1 MKIIVDTRE
10 QNPFSFSTIIPP
22 PETTRA
28 TIKTGDY
35 SLSGLQDKI
44 SVERKS
50 LPDFLGSV
58 GSGRARFVREL
69 ERAAGME
76 FFAVVIE
83 ADWPAIIAE
92 IKRNHPKMSSKAV
105 YASTIAWAQRFKTH
119 FYPCPSRAFAEKTTY
134 RILSRY
140 WEDYEQKK
148 GSRSG
153 QN

>member
-10 QNPFSFSTIIPP
+10 QAAYTFTAITPP

-28 TIKTGDY
+28 TLRTGDY
-35 SLSGLQDKI
+35 SLDGLQNKI

-50 LPDFLGSV
+50 LSDFLGSV

-69 ERAAGME
+69 ERGADMD

-92 IKRNHPKMSSKAV
+92 IKTNHPKMSSKAV
-105 YASTIAWAQRFKTH
+105 YASTLAWAQRFKTH
-119 FYPCPSRAFAEKTTY
+119 FYPCPSRAFAEKCTY
-134 RILSRY
+134 RILQRFHQDNH
-140 WEDYEQKK
+140 E
-148 GSRSG
+148 G
-153 QN
+153 

>member
-10 QNPFSFSTIIPP
+10 QNPFSFTTITPP
-22 PETTRA
+22 PETIRA
-28 TIKTGDY
+28 TLRTGDY
-35 SLSGLQDKI
+35 SLLSLQDKI
-44 SVERKS
+44 AVERKS

-58 GSGRARFVREL
+58 GSGRARFAREL
-69 ERAAGME
+69 ERAASMD

-92 IKRNHPKMSSKAV
+92 IKTNHPKMSSKAV

-134 RILSRY
+134 RVLQRY
-140 WEDYEQKK
+140 WADHKEK
-148 GSRSG
+148 
-153 QN
+153 